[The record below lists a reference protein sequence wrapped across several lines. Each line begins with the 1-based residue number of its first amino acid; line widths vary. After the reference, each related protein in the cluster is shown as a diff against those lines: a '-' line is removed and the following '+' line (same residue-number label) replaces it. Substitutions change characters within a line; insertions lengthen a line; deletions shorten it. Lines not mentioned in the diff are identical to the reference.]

1 MSQKN
6 DVLKFSRSF
15 APTDLSKNT
24 KSPKHDKTSIN

>member
-1 MSQKN
+1 MRQKN
-6 DVLKFSRSF
+6 DVLKFCRNI